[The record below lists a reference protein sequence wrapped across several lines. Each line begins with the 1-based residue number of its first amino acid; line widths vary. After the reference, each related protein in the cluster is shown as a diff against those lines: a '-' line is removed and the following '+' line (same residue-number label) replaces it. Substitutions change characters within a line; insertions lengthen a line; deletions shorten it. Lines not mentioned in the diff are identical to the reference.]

1 MDVDDVERA
10 TGEQGGWKPLLV
22 IAPWRRE
29 AERRG
34 LSTDHIFL
42 LLVLGATSFF
52 DGYDTAIKT
61 AALTQIRGT
70 FDLTKGEASA
80 LFGLIF
86 LGALPAMFITR
97 YADRVGRRRLLIYCV
112 MGYTLFTATTALA
125 PTPQLFTASQF
136 MQQLFIVA
144 EGAIV
149 FTMAAE
155 ELPAAA
161 RGFGF
166 GVLTMNAALG
176 AGFAS
181 ILFGILEPLDVSW
194 RWLYVIGIPPL
205 LLVTVMRRRL
215 PESRRFEAAR
225 DTGTLAR
232 SWREILGPMV
242 RWWLFLV
249 VVTTFLTQLT
259 QQAGSFT
266 IDFLQTDRGLSASVA
281 NGMLVLAGLP
291 GIPIM
296 VAAGAVSDRYG
307 RRLVG
312 CSFAVAS
319 VIGGIGFFFL
329 PGGVPVLLP
338 CLSLA
343 LIGQLGAWPVLQ
355 TYTSELF
362 PTRLRSSAA
371 AWANVAGV
379 LGRSASLGIAA
390 VLLQTYSQS
399 VTTLYLSIGPLI
411 AIVIFAVA
419 FPDTHG
425 RELEEITDD
434 QAVALALELDLMDR

>member
-1 MDVDDVERA
+1 
-10 TGEQGGWKPLLV
+10 
-22 IAPWRRE
+22 
-29 AERRG
+29 
-34 LSTDHIFL
+34 
-42 LLVLGATSFF
+42 
-52 DGYDTAIKT
+52 
-61 AALTQIRGT
+61 
-70 FDLTKGEASA
+70 
-80 LFGLIF
+80 
-86 LGALPAMFITR
+86 
-97 YADRVGRRRLLIYCV
+97 

-125 PTPQLFTASQF
+125 PTAELFTASQF

-166 GVLTMNAALG
+166 GILTMNAALG

-181 ILFGILEPLDVSW
+181 ILFGFLEPLDVSW
-194 RWLYVIGIPPL
+194 RWLYVIGIPFL
-205 LLVTVMRRRL
+205 LIVMVMRRRL

-225 DTGTLAR
+225 DVGALAR
-232 SWREILGPMV
+232 SWREILGPAV
-242 RWWLFLV
+242 RWSLFLV
-249 VVTTFLTQLT
+249 VITTFLTQLT

-281 NGMLVLAGLP
+281 NGMLVVAGLP

-296 VAAGAVSDRYG
+296 VAAGAISDRYG
-307 RRLVG
+307 RRVVG
-312 CSFAVAS
+312 CWFAAAS
-319 VIGGIGFFFL
+319 VVGVLGFFFL

-371 AWANVAGV
+371 AWANVSGV
-379 LGRSASLGIAA
+379 IGRSASLAVAA
-390 VLLQTYSQS
+390 LLLQTYSQS
-399 VTTLYLSIGPLI
+399 VTTLFLTIGPVI
-411 AIVIFAVA
+411 AIFIYALA

-425 RELEEITDD
+425 RELEEISDD
-434 QAVALALELDLMDR
+434 SQVALALELDIMDR

>member
-1 MDVDDVERA
+1 MKHV
-10 TGEQGGWKPLLV
+10 TGEEGGWKPWLV
-22 IAPWRRE
+22 IAPWRKAAE
-29 AERRG
+29 ARG

-42 LLVLGATSFF
+42 LVVLGATSFF

-86 LGALPAMFITR
+86 LGALPAIIITR

-125 PTPQLFTASQF
+125 PTPQMFTASQF

-155 ELPAAA
+155 ELPAGA

-181 ILFGILEPLDVSW
+181 ILFGILEPIGVSW
-194 RWLYVIGIPPL
+194 RWLYVIGIPFL
-205 LLVTVMRRRL
+205 FIVMVMRRRL

-232 SWREILGPMV
+232 SWREIVGPAV
-242 RWWLFLV
+242 RWSLFLV
-249 VVTTFLTQLT
+249 VITTFLTQLI

-266 IDFLQTDRGLSASVA
+266 IDFLQTDRGLSASAA

-296 VAAGAVSDRYG
+296 VAAGAISDRYG
-307 RRLVG
+307 RRIVG
-312 CSFAVAS
+312 CWFAFAS
-319 VIGGIGFFFL
+319 VIGGLGFFFL
-329 PGGVPVLLP
+329 PGGPLVLLP
-338 CLSLA
+338 CMSLT
-343 LIGQLGAWPVLQ
+343 IVGQLGAWPVLQ

-379 LGRSASLGIAA
+379 IGRSASLLIAA
-390 VLLQTYSQS
+390 ILLQTYSQS
-399 VTTLYLSIGPLI
+399 VTAAYLSIGPII
-411 AIVIFAVA
+411 AIVIFAVW

-434 QAVALALELDLMDR
+434 TAVALALELDVMDR